1 MLGVMPAAGLAVVVA
16 AGGHAALNAQCETAW
31 QSMIGPQAVL
41 GTIKAM
47 ARWDPDGAGPLPPHL
62 VVGGAFANPTTLITN
77 NLALFEPIS
86 QTWSLL
92 GGAADGS
99 VEEIAL
105 LPNGGLAVAGSF
117 AQIGGVPA
125 AGIAIWNGN
134 SWSGLPGAVGNIR
147 ALAVDAAGMLIA
159 GGTFQT
165 IGGVAAENVA
175 RWNGST
181 WQAMGAGLAS
191 APPTFPFPLVVPG
204 VHDLALLPN
213 GQVMAAGAL
222 TSVVAAWNGTTWT
235 PLPAAP
241 GTWLAASELLID
253 SNLDLI
259 VAGATSLSPSSVAR
273 WDGSNWSALGSL
285 SSWITDIGLLP
296 NGDLVACGNSN
307 GAGVFRWNGTAWA
320 TIGAPPALAAP
331 MYAVQ
336 AFPLTDPN
344 GFYVGGNLPSMQGVE
359 GVNLFRYS
367 GASWIGE
374 SRGLS
379 GVVNG
384 VTSFPDGDTFA
395 FGDFTSIGGVP
406 ISRLARWGQ
415 AWTPVASSVP
425 AAVSAV
431 GKSASGDLLA
441 ATQNGVY
448 RLVGGNFQLMQGSP
462 GGIGRML
469 LRPNGEVL
477 ASGSTGLWRLAGAN
491 WLLVYA
497 TQGVLGF
504 ANLPNGDVL
513 LTGESLSTFPI
524 SYGRMAV
531 WDGGSTWTAF
541 DPNWTVTSPSDVVVL
556 DNGDVAVL
564 DSSVVRR
571 FDGSAWSQLGNLN
584 SSVFS
589 LRQNAAG
596 DLFASGYFTAEGAA
610 PCRYIARWDGS
621 AWRQVAGG
629 AAVPVRTFAPSANGD
644 MISLWSPSIFTT
656 PVLAVHR
663 TACPAAAL
671 SVSAACPGSV
681 GTSQM
686 SATQLPLIGGEYR
699 ARATGLSN
707 NVVAFDMYGLQATS
721 VPIATLFPIS
731 APSCVGAVV
740 PLTFMARVANGT
752 FDSSLAIPAQAA
764 LAGYQVR
771 HQALLFDFD
780 SQNNLIAVAV
790 TNALEMTIGSSY

>member
-1 MLGVMPAAGLAVVVA
+1 MLGCMPATGLAVVVA
-16 AGGHAALNAQCETAW
+16 AGGHAALRAQCETGW

-47 ARWDPDGAGPLPPHL
+47 ARWDPDGAGPLPHHL
-62 VVGGAFANPTTLITN
+62 VVGGAFANATTLMTN

-99 VEEIAL
+99 VEAIAL

-147 ALAVDAAGMLIA
+147 ALEVDAAGSLIA

-165 IGGVAAENVA
+165 IGGVAAQNVA
-175 RWNGST
+175 QWNGST

-191 APPTFPFPLVVPG
+191 AAPTFPTVVPG
-204 VHDLALLPN
+204 VHDLTLLPN
-213 GQVMAAGAL
+213 GQIMAAGAL
-222 TSVVAAWNGTTWT
+222 TSLVAAWNGTSWT

-241 GTWLAASELLID
+241 GTWLAATELLVD
-253 SNLDLI
+253 ANLDLI
-259 VAGATSLSPSSVAR
+259 VAGTTLLSGSVVR
-273 WDGSNWSALGSL
+273 WDGSNWFPLGSL
-285 SSWITDIGLLP
+285 SSWIDAIELLP
-296 NGDLVACGNSN
+296 NGDLIACGNNN
-307 GAGVFRWNGTAWA
+307 GVGVFRWDGTAWA
-320 TIGAPPALAAP
+320 TIGAPPPLAAP

-344 GFYVGGNLPSMQGVE
+344 GFFVGGNLPSMQGVE
-359 GVNLFRYS
+359 GLSLFRYS
-367 GASWIGE
+367 GTSWIGE
-374 SRGLS
+374 SRGLTGSVS
-379 GVVNG
+379 GMK
-384 VTSFPDGDTFA
+384 SFPDGDTFA
-395 FGDFTSIGGVP
+395 FGNFTSIGGVP
-406 ISRLARWGQ
+406 VSRLARWGQ
-415 AWTPVASSVP
+415 AWTPVANNVP
-425 AAVSAV
+425 SLVTAV
-431 GKSASGDLLA
+431 GKTADGQLLA
-441 ATQNGVY
+441 ATANGVF

-462 GGIGRML
+462 AGIFRML

-477 ASGSTGLWRLAGAN
+477 ASGSPGLWRFTGAN
-491 WLLVYA
+491 WLFA
-497 TQGVLGF
+497 SGAQGILDL

-513 LTGESLSTFPI
+513 LTGVSLSTFPI
-524 SYGRMAV
+524 SNGRMAI

-556 DNGDVAVL
+556 DNGDVVVL
-564 DSSVVRR
+564 DSGVVRR
-571 FDGSAWSQLGNLN
+571 FDGAAWSQLGNLN
-584 SSVFS
+584 SSVVS
-589 LRQNAAG
+589 LKKNAAG
-596 DLFASGYFTAEGAA
+596 DLFASGYFTADGAT

-629 AAVPVRTFAPSANGD
+629 AAVPVGIFAPSANGD
-644 MISLWSPSIFTT
+644 LISIWSPSLFTT
-656 PVLAVHR
+656 PVLTVHR
-663 TACPAAAL
+663 TACSAAAQ

-731 APSCVGAVV
+731 NPSCVGAVV

-752 FDSSLAIPAQAA
+752 FDSSLAIPALAA
-764 LAGYQVR
+764 LTGYQVR

-790 TNALEMTIGSSY
+790 TNAMEMTIGSSY